1 MARARS
7 GAAGDPGGGGGGGGG
22 GGRARAH
29 SRGCAAAGAGTRAAP
44 EAGVTDAR
52 ARRGANA
59 ARQAPGRGASATC
72 AVARAAM
79 TLRGVEESEEPFPV
93 ARTSAGRWVPSG
105 CQSSIVTANEF

>member
-7 GAAGDPGGGGGGGGG
+7 GAAGDP

-52 ARRGANA
+52 AGGARTRRGRRRA
-59 ARQAPGRGASATC
+59 GGGASATC

-93 ARTSAGRWVPSG
+93 ARTSAGKSVPSG
-105 CQSSIVTANEF
+105 CKSSIVTANEF